1 MGKPIPTN
9 LAKVVDGQDRELPPY
24 EAGELIFKFIDPLT
38 QLPEYYKMPEATAD
52 KTRGGW
58 LRTGDYA
65 YLDEEGY
72 FYFVDRKKD
81 AIRRRGENIS
91 SYEVEKI
98 INSHPDVLE
107 SAAVGVP
114 AEMGEDEVKIYIVL
128 KPGCSLTPEE
138 LVTYC
143 EPRMAYFM
151 IPRYVEFL
159 DALPKTTTEK
169 VLKATLKESGLNPNT
184 WDREKAGYKV
194 RR

>member
-1 MGKPIPTN
+1 MGKPIPSN
-9 LAKVVDGQDRELPPY
+9 LAKVVDGENRELSPY
-24 EAGELIFKFIDPLT
+24 QAGELIFKFIDPLI
-38 QLPEYYKMPEATAD
+38 QLPEYYKMPEATAE

-65 YLDEEGY
+65 YTDEEGY
-72 FYFVDRKKD
+72 LYFVDRKKD

-98 INSHPDVLE
+98 ISSHPDVLE

-114 AEMGEDEVKIYIVL
+114 AELGEDEVKIYVVL
-128 KPGCSLTPEE
+128 KPGRRLTPEE
-138 LVTYC
+138 LVAYC

-151 IPRYVEFL
+151 IPRYVEFM

-169 VLKATLKESGLNPNT
+169 VLKAALKESGLNPNT
-184 WDREKAGYKV
+184 WDREKAS
-194 RR
+194 